1 MAARISQERNPR
13 NGKPI
18 TVISNI
24 QHNPQVIENLS
35 AKIKKACGAGGSVQG
50 KTITVQGSHAEKVR
64 ELLEKEG
71 ISVK

>member
-24 QHNPQVIENLS
+24 QHNPKVIENL
-35 AKIKKACGAGGSVQG
+35 AGKIKKACGAGGTVQG
-50 KTITVQGSHAEKVR
+50 KTITVQGSHTDKVR
-64 ELLEKEG
+64 MLLEKEG
-71 ISVK
+71 ISVR

>member
-24 QHNPQVIENLS
+24 QHNPQVIENL
-35 AKIKKACGAGGSVQG
+35 AGKIKKTCGAGGTVQG
-50 KTITVQGSHAEKVR
+50 KTITVQGSHTEKVR
-64 ELLEKEG
+64 TLLEKEG